1 MTDNKW
7 LVLFAVGAIAVT
19 VSARAF
25 ASSQRP
31 TAVGPKVIAEGRAT
45 GAGTT
50 TVTAPTITPT
60 VGVAPQATVVTRTVT
75 TTIIRNITAAPA
87 APVAPVTAKTG
98 DVVRFG
104 RFHGTALE
112 WRILS
117 IDKKRITLLADQ
129 AVIAGPYQSHEY
141 AADPADYASSSVRA
155 WLKDVFVPSAFGA
168 NAEDEDALAR
178 SSASDAIAGD
188 IAYLLTASQVDRY
201 LPEAEDRV
209 APSTAWAQANAGY
222 GGVPLAAG
230 PVYWWLAPDPGT
242 GPGNTVPVVQ
252 TNGAVNRLR
261 YAAVAV
267 DGVRPAIKLNAAAVT
282 LAPVAG
288 SPGVFNVVVR

>member
-31 TAVGPKVIAEGRAT
+31 AAVGPKTSATARA
-45 GAGTT
+45 GASSAATATAPAVAPTSTPAPPAT
-50 TVTAPTITPT
+50 TVT
-60 VGVAPQATVVTRTVT
+60 RMVT
-75 TTIIRNITAAPA
+75 TTIVRNVAVAPA
-87 APVAPVTAKTG
+87 PARAPLSAKVG

-104 RFHGTALE
+104 RLNGETLE
-112 WRILS
+112 WRIVNIS
-117 IDKKRITLLADQ
+117 AKRLTLLADQ
-129 AVIAGPYQSHEY
+129 AVIAGPYQSDEY
-141 AADPADYASSSVRA
+141 AADPADYASSSLRA

-230 PVYWWLAPDPGT
+230 PVYWWLAPEPGT
-242 GPGNTVPVVQ
+242 DPGNTVPVVQ

-261 YAAVAV
+261 YAAVAA